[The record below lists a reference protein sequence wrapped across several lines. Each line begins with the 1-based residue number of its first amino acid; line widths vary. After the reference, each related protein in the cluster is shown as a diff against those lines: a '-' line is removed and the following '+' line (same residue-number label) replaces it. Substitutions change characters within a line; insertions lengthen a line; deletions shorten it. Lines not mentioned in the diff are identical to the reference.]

1 MKIEREKESL
11 KEMVARVQSEKERLQ
26 EQNRERVN
34 DYELRLK
41 KAESEKLRIEQE
53 TQKQAREKDVII
65 ESLRNQVSILGQNS
79 Q

>member
-53 TQKQAREKDVII
+53 AQKQAREKDVII
-65 ESLRNQVSILGQNS
+65 ESLRNQLSISG
-79 Q
+79 